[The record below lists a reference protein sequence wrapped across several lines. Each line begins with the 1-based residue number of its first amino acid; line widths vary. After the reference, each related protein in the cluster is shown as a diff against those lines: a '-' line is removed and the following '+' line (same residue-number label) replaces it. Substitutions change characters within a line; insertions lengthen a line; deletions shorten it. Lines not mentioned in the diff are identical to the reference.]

1 MKKEPQS
8 MRDIN
13 PFGLRM
19 PQDIRRQIE
28 QAAEN
33 NKRSLNAEILARLE
47 NSFCENSPHNNPE
60 VELLHKLYNESSAKL
75 AELETLT
82 SVGSME
88 MVELNSERA
97 TNTML
102 RHLLAKS
109 IYEAKK

>member
-1 MKKEPQS
+1 MSKSELQVNFRIP
-8 MRDIN
+8 
-13 PFGLRM
+13 
-19 PQDIRRQIE
+19 IE
-28 QAAEN
+28 LKSRLESASKEN
-33 NKRSLNAEILARLE
+33 NRSLTAELVTRLE

-109 IYEAKK
+109 IHANSK

>member
-1 MKKEPQS
+1 MSRANPQV
-8 MRDIN
+8 N
-13 PFGLRM
+13 FRM
-19 PQDIRRQIE
+19 PQELKDKLESAAIE
-28 QAAEN
+28 NHRSITAE
-33 NKRSLNAEILARLE
+33 LVARLE

-109 IYEAKK
+109 IHANSK

>member
-1 MKKEPQS
+1 MSRANPQV
-8 MRDIN
+8 N
-13 PFGLRM
+13 FRM
-19 PQDIRRQIE
+19 PQELKDKLESAAIENRRSIT
-28 QAAEN
+28 AE
-33 NKRSLNAEILARLE
+33 LVARLE

-102 RHLLAKS
+102 RHLLARKLS
-109 IYEAKK
+109 ERPTE

>member
-1 MKKEPQS
+1 MPAE
-8 MRDIN
+8 
-13 PFGLRM
+13 LRE
-19 PQDIRRQIE
+19 RVE
-28 QAAEN
+28 QAAST
-33 NKRSLNAEILARLE
+33 NKRSLNAEILERLE
-47 NSFCENSPHNNPE
+47 TSLCENSPHNNPE

-109 IYEAKK
+109 IHANSK

>member
-1 MKKEPQS
+1 MN
-8 MRDIN
+8 DIYRSQ
-13 PFGLRM
+13 FRM
-19 PQDIRRQIE
+19 PYSVYE
-28 QAAEN
+28 NLKEAADQN
-33 NKRSLNAEILARLE
+33 HRSVNAELVARLE

-102 RHLLAKS
+102 RHLLARKLS
-109 IYEAKK
+109 ERPTE